1 MDSFAVEDRPEHLNH
16 IERRTGVVCMTAHR
30 DHMTAAEAAERAS
43 IAAHHL
49 ARTAHARRHRTTHR
63 NHMAV
68 PWHEVLDEADT
79 LAIDAPL
86 ADKSSIICRAG
97 SLLLAGGTGSWRVR
111 QSMNRIARVLGVTC
125 TADVS
130 LTHIECTCIDDRE
143 HGTFSEVV
151 SLPGTGVNTERI
163 WYMEKFV
170 KEVQVLGAEL
180 TVGAWHRLM
189 DKVEHERG
197 HYAPWQ
203 MGLASAAACCA
214 FVFLLGGGPIEMGCA
229 FVGAGLG
236 NFVRSLLGRRKL
248 MHLVGIAVSVAV
260 ACIAYLASLTL
271 LGAFVP
277 DAMDHEAGYIGAMLF
292 VIPGFPLIT
301 SGLDIAKLDYRSGI
315 ERLFHAGTII
325 ISATLVG
332 WLVASAVQLKPD
344 DFAPLGLS
352 FGMLAILRLLASFV
366 GVFGFSMMFNSPY
379 KMCLV
384 AAVNGA
390 VANTLRLTLA
400 DFGMPPEAAAF
411 TGALASGLLAS
422 AACLRF
428 GFPRIGLTVPSIVIM
443 VPGLYMY
450 RAMFY
455 MGIFDTL
462 NALSWTIRAIMIVMC
477 LPMGL
482 GVARALTDAGWRHA
496 N

>member
-1 MDSFAVEDRPEHLNH
+1 
-16 IERRTGVVCMTAHR
+16 MTAHR
-30 DHMTAAEAAERAS
+30 DHLTASETAERATV
-43 IAAHHL
+43 AAHHL
-49 ARTAHARRHRTTHR
+49 AHTARERRRRVTHR

-68 PWHEVLDEADT
+68 PWHEVLDAGDT
-79 LAIDAPL
+79 LAVDATL

-111 QSMNRIARVLGVTC
+111 DSMNRIARVLGVTC

-130 LTHIECTCIDDRE
+130 LTHIECTCIDDAD
-143 HGTFSEVV
+143 HTTFSEVV

-163 WYMEKFV
+163 WNMEKFV
-170 KEVQVLGAEL
+170 REVQVLGREL
-180 TVGAWHRLM
+180 TVEAWHRLM
-189 DKVEHERG
+189 DKVEGARG
-197 HYAPWQ
+197 NYAPWQ
-203 MGLASAAACCA
+203 VGLASAAAC
-214 FVFLLGGGPIEMGCA
+214 CA

-236 NFVRSLLGRRKL
+236 NFVRALLGRRKL

-260 ACIAYLASLTL
+260 ACVAYLASLML
-271 LGAFVP
+271 LGAFIP
-277 DAMDHEAGYIGAMLF
+277 GAMDHEAGYIGAMLF

-315 ERLFHAGTII
+315 ERLVHAGTII

-332 WLVASAVQLKPD
+332 WLVASVVQLKPD

-352 FGMLAILRLLASFV
+352 FGVLTALRLVASFV

-384 AAVNGA
+384 AAVDGA
-390 VANTLRLTLA
+390 IANTLRLTLT
-400 DFGMPPEAAAF
+400 DFGVPPEAAAF
-411 TGALASGLLAS
+411 AGALTSGLLAS
-422 AACLRF
+422 VAGLKF

-482 GVARALTDAGWRHA
+482 GVARAVTDPAWRKA

>member
-1 MDSFAVEDRPEHLNH
+1 MTEHK
-16 IERRTGVVCMTAHR
+16 E
-30 DHMTAAEAAERAS
+30 HMTAADVAEHAN
-43 IAAHHL
+43 ILAHHL
-49 ARTAHARRHRTTHR
+49 VRTAQARHHRSTHR
-63 NHMAV
+63 SHMAM
-68 PWHEVLDEADT
+68 PWYELLDEADT
-79 LAIDAPL
+79 LAIDASL
-86 ADKSSIICRAG
+86 ADKSSIVCRAG
-97 SLLLAGGTGSWRVR
+97 SLLLSAGTGGWRVR
-111 QSMNRIARVLGVTC
+111 DSMNRIARVLGITC
-125 TADVS
+125 VADIS
-130 LTHIECTCIDDRE
+130 LTHIECTCIDE
-143 HGTFSEVV
+143 HNHETFSEVV

-163 WYMEKFV
+163 WSMEKFV
-170 KEVQVLGAEL
+170 KEVQVLGGEL

-189 DKVEHERG
+189 DKVEGQHG

-203 MGLASAAACCA
+203 VGLASAAACCA

-236 NFVRSLLGRRKL
+236 NFVRALLGRRGL
-248 MHLVGIAVSVAV
+248 MHLLGAMTGVAV
-260 ACIAYLASLTL
+260 ACVAYLLSLML
-271 LGAFVP
+271 LGLFVP
-277 DAMDHEAGYIGAMLF
+277 NTMDHEAGYIGAMLF

-301 SGLDIAKLDYRSGI
+301 SGLDIMKLDYRSGI
-315 ERLFHAGTII
+315 ERLVHAGTII

-332 WLVASAVQLKPD
+332 WIVASMVQLKPD

-352 FGMLAILRLLASFV
+352 FGALTILRLIASFV

-379 KMCLV
+379 RMCLV

-390 VANTLRLTLA
+390 IANTLRLTLA

-422 AACLRF
+422 AAGLKF

-462 NALSWTIRAIMIVMC
+462 NAISWIIRACMIVLC

-482 GVARALTDAGWRHA
+482 GIARAITDPAWRRA

>member
-1 MDSFAVEDRPEHLNH
+1 
-16 IERRTGVVCMTAHR
+16 
-30 DHMTAAEAAERAS
+30 MTAAEAAERAS
-43 IAAHHL
+43 IVAHHL
-49 ARTAHARRHRTTHR
+49 AHTARERRHRSARR
-63 NHMAV
+63 NHMPV
-68 PWHEVLDEADT
+68 PWHEVMNEADT
-79 LAIDAPL
+79 LAVDASL

-97 SLLLAGGTGSWRVR
+97 SLMLAGGTGSWRVR
-111 QSMNRIARVLGVTC
+111 DSMNRIARVLGVTC

-130 LTHIECTCIDDRE
+130 LTHIECTCIDERD
-143 HGTFSEVV
+143 HSTFSEVV

-170 KEVQVLGAEL
+170 NEIQVLGAEL
-180 TVGAWHRLM
+180 TVGAWHRLL
-189 DKVEHERG
+189 DKVEGQRG
-197 HYAPWQ
+197 NYAPWQ
-203 MGLASAAACCA
+203 VGLASAAACCA
-214 FVFLLGGGPIEMGCA
+214 FVFLLGGGPIEMSCA

-236 NFVRSLLGRRKL
+236 NFVRALLGRRGL
-248 MHLVGIAVSVAV
+248 MHLVGIAASVAV
-260 ACIAYLASLTL
+260 ACVAYLVSLTL
-271 LGAFVP
+271 LGMLIP
-277 DAMDHEAGYIGAMLF
+277 NAMDHEAGYIGAMLF

-315 ERLFHAGTII
+315 ERLVHAGTII

-332 WLVASAVQLKPD
+332 WLVASVVQLKPD
-344 DFAPLGLS
+344 DFEPLGLS
-352 FGMLAILRLLASFV
+352 FEALTALRLIASFV

-390 VANTLRLTLA
+390 IANTLRLTLA

-411 TGALASGLLAS
+411 VGALTSGLLAS
-422 AACLRF
+422 VAGLRF

-462 NALSWTIRAIMIVMC
+462 NALSWTIRAVMIVMC

-482 GVARALTDAGWRHA
+482 GIARALTDSAWRKT

>member
-1 MDSFAVEDRPEHLNH
+1 
-16 IERRTGVVCMTAHR
+16 
-30 DHMTAAEAAERAS
+30 MTAAGAAERAH

-49 ARTAHARRHRTTHR
+49 AHTVRERRHRVTHR

-68 PWHEVLDEADT
+68 PWHEVLDAADA
-79 LAIDAPL
+79 LAVDAPL
-86 ADKSSIICRAG
+86 PDKSSIICRAG

-111 QSMNRIARVLGVTC
+111 QSMNSIARVLGVTC

-130 LTHIECTCIDDRE
+130 LTHIECTCIDERD
-143 HGTFSEVV
+143 HAAFSEVV

-170 KEVQVLGAEL
+170 REVLVLGREL
-180 TVGAWHRLM
+180 TVEDWHRLL
-189 DKVEHERG
+189 DKVERERG

-203 MGLASAAACCA
+203 TGLASAFACCA

-236 NFVRSLLGRRKL
+236 NFVRALLGRRHL
-248 MHLVGIAVSVAV
+248 MHLVGVAVSVAV
-260 ACIAYLASLTL
+260 ACVAYLASLTL
-271 LGAFVP
+271 LGVFIP
-277 DAMDHEAGYIGAMLF
+277 GAMDHEAGYIGAMLF

-315 ERLFHAGTII
+315 ERLFHAVTII

-344 DFAPLGLS
+344 DFEPLGLG
-352 FGMLAILRLLASFV
+352 FGVLTALRLVASFV

-379 KMCLV
+379 RMCLV

-400 DFGMPPEAAAF
+400 DLGVPPEAAAF
-411 TGALASGLLAS
+411 TGAVVSGLLAS
-422 AACLRF
+422 AAGLRF

-455 MGIFDTL
+455 MGMFDTL
-462 NALSWTIRAIMIVMC
+462 NALSWTIRAAMIVMC

-482 GVARALTDAGWRHA
+482 GVARALTDSAWRHA
-496 N
+496 D

>member
-1 MDSFAVEDRPEHLNH
+1 
-16 IERRTGVVCMTAHR
+16 MTAHR
-30 DHMTAAEAAERAS
+30 DHMMAAEAAERAS
-43 IAAHHL
+43 VAAHHL
-49 ARTAHARRHRTTHR
+49 AHTARERRHRVTHR

-68 PWHEVLDEADT
+68 PWHDVLDAGDT
-79 LAIDAPL
+79 LAVDATL

-111 QSMNRIARVLGVTC
+111 DSMNRIARVLGVTC

-130 LTHIECTCIDDRE
+130 LTHIECTCIDERD
-143 HGTFSEVV
+143 HATFSEVV

-170 KEVQVLGAEL
+170 NEVQVLGREL
-180 TVGAWHRLM
+180 TVEAWHRLL
-189 DKVEHERG
+189 DKVEHAHGNYE
-197 HYAPWQ
+197 PWQ
-203 MGLASAAACCA
+203 VGLASAAACCA

-236 NFVRSLLGRRKL
+236 NFIRAILGRRKL
-248 MHLVGIAVSVAV
+248 MHLVGIGASVAV
-260 ACIAYLASLTL
+260 ACVAYLASLTL
-271 LGAFVP
+271 LSAFIP
-277 DAMDHEAGYIGAMLF
+277 GAMDHEAGYIGAMLF

-344 DFAPLGLS
+344 DFAPLGLG
-352 FGMLAILRLLASFV
+352 FGALTALRLVASFV

-390 VANTLRLTLA
+390 VANTLRLTLV

-411 TGALASGLLAS
+411 TGALVSGLLAS
-422 AACLRF
+422 VAGLRF

-462 NALSWTIRAIMIVMC
+462 NALSWTIRAVMIVMC

-482 GVARALTDAGWRHA
+482 GVARAITDPAWRKA

>member
-1 MDSFAVEDRPEHLNH
+1 
-16 IERRTGVVCMTAHR
+16 MTMAHK
-30 DHMTAAEAAERAS
+30 DHMTAHEAAERAN

-49 ARTAHARRHRTTHR
+49 LHTAHARHHRITHR

-68 PWHEVLDEADT
+68 PWHEALDAAET
-79 LAIDAPL
+79 LAIDASL

-97 SLLLAGGTGSWRVR
+97 SLMLAGGTGSWRVR
-111 QSMNRIARVLGVTC
+111 DSMNRIARVLGVTC

-130 LTHIECTCIDDRE
+130 LTHIECTCIDERD

-151 SLPGTGVNTERI
+151 SLPSTGVNTERI

-170 KEVQVLGAEL
+170 KEVQVLGREL
-180 TVGAWHRLM
+180 TVDAWHRLL
-189 DKVEHERG
+189 DKVEGERG

-203 MGLASAAACCA
+203 VGLASAAACCA

-236 NFVRSLLGRRKL
+236 NFVRALLGRRKL
-248 MHLVGIAVSVAV
+248 MHLLGVMVSVAV
-260 ACIAYLASLTL
+260 ACVFYLAALTL
-271 LGAFVP
+271 VGAFVP
-277 DAMDHEAGYIGAMLF
+277 GASDHEAGYIGAMLF

-315 ERLFHAGTII
+315 ERLFHALTII
-325 ISATLVG
+325 VMATFAG

-352 FGMLAILRLLASFV
+352 LGALTALRLVASFV

-379 KMCLV
+379 RMCLV

-390 VANTLRLTLA
+390 IANTLRLTLVE
-400 DFGMPPEAAAF
+400 FGAAPELAAF
-411 TGALASGLLAS
+411 LGALTSGLLAS
-422 AACLRF
+422 AAGLKF

-462 NALSWTIRAIMIVMC
+462 NALSWTIRASMIVLC

-482 GVARALTDAGWRHA
+482 GVARALTDSAWRHT